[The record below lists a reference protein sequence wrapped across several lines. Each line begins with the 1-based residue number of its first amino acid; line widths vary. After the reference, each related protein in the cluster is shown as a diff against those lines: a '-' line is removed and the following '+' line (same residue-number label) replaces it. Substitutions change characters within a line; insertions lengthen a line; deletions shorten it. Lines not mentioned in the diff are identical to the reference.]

1 MKNTPDHNISIPMS
15 VLGYWEEGEW
25 VALALEM
32 DLRGYGETFEDA
44 FKNLEEAI
52 EEQICFAVY
61 KQDLGLIQHRAEDRY
76 FRMFREARN
85 AALREVLM
93 EARNEI
99 AEAKNVDERRR
110 ETTNSCATFFNFLPD
125 PHIIASRSAAFN
137 AI

>member
-32 DLRGYGETFEDA
+32 DLRGYGKTFSDA
-44 FKNLEEAI
+44 FKNLEEAV

-76 FRMFREARN
+76 FKIFRESQTE
-85 AALREVLM
+85 LLG
-93 EARNEI
+93 
-99 AEAKNVDERRR
+99 
-110 ETTNSCATFFNFLPD
+110 
-125 PHIIASRSAAFN
+125 
-137 AI
+137 